1 MENTDYY
8 SSDSGCF
15 GIPDDLPNEDKETQL
30 DVMRTWF
37 FENFEDPGER
47 TPYESREGG
56 YIWIWGGPYDA
67 QEELDGKFGGIVPD
81 DVIEELSLE
90 LNSIC
95 YQWAPTAKPGDYDE
109 YLINDIAEITE
120 YYHNF
125 SDSILDVKRLSEAD
139 MDEPVKHCFYRLLY
153 ANVITTMET
162 YLSDAFIN
170 TVVPDGELMR
180 TFIEST
186 PEFKT
191 EKIPLADVYKAA
203 EVIEQRAKI
212 YLADVVWHNLGRI
225 RPMYI
230 SVLGIEFGTA
240 LPQIIRGILKRHDI
254 VHRNGKTKSG
264 EEILITKEDVKALI
278 SMVETF
284 IKEIDEKLSKM
295 RANRE
300 IEPTAEASADF

>member
-8 SSDSGCF
+8 SSDSECF

-37 FENFEDPGER
+37 FENFEDPVER
-47 TPYESREGG
+47 TPYESKEGG
-56 YIWIWGGPYDA
+56 YMWIWGGPYDA
-67 QEELDGKFGGIVPD
+67 QEELDAKFGGIVPD
-81 DVIEELSLE
+81 DVIKELSAE
-90 LNSIC
+90 LFATC

-109 YLINDIAEITE
+109 YLVNDIAEITE
-120 YYHNF
+120 YYRNF
-125 SDSILDVKRLSEAD
+125 SFSILNVKQLLEADVGGPVKR
-139 MDEPVKHCFYRLLY
+139 CFYRLLY
-153 ANVITTMET
+153 ANVIATMET

-170 TVVPDGELMR
+170 TVVSDEELMR
-180 TFIEST
+180 SFIEST

-191 EKIPLADVYKAA
+191 VKISLADVYKAA
-203 EVIEQRAKI
+203 EKIEQRAKK
-212 YLADVVWHNLGRI
+212 YLADVVWHNLSRI
-225 RPMYI
+225 KPMYK

-240 LPQIIRGILKRHDI
+240 LGQIFEGIRKRHDI

-264 EEILITKEDVKALI
+264 EEILITKEDVKDLF
-278 SMVETF
+278 SRVETF
-284 IKEIDEKLSKM
+284 IKEVDEKLSKM